1 MAARNLRTRIAELEA
16 ERDAAKE
23 QLEWDRTQCADFLT
37 KLTKCMDSRFWLTE
51 GRGSYAWDDD
61 RYREEFKDAAVELLA
76 AIEPLRN
83 MAANLTS
90 GLQTTAEVVQARI
103 DLKKLVLAITAE
115 RDAAKAEAE
124 KLKAELAAEENNC
137 PFPDFSCGTFA
148 AERGI
153 ELRPAGGPTYTTTS
167 DHWQGIL
174 RDLDAARAGEAR
186 AVEGARNA
194 RAWEAR
200 TARLYKRAIKALRY
214 MQQYQTEKGTGTALS
229 ILVAM
234 EDIDDVL
241 NLAKKEIGR
250 HVDESLAWLAQR
262 EREAAARELEGL
274 MKNEWIESF
283 QLKASIHARIAALTN
298 QQPTA
303 CPRSE
308 VRGEGES

>member
-1 MAARNLRTRIAELEA
+1 MRLTEAERKKAAKLASMIGLSPHEWPKEQHEIQLLCHGYLDGLADNHNLRTRIAELEA
-16 ERDAAKE
+16 ERDAAK
-23 QLEWDRTQCADFLT
+23 A
-37 KLTKCMDSRFWLTE
+37 
-51 GRGSYAWDDD
+51 G
-61 RYREEFKDAAVELLA
+61 
-76 AIEPLRN
+76 
-83 MAANLTS
+83 
-90 GLQTTAEVVQARI
+90 
-103 DLKKLVLAITAE
+103 AE
-115 RDAAKAEAE
+115 R
-124 KLKAELAAEENNC
+124 LKAELAAEENNC
-137 PFPDFSCGTFA
+137 PYPDFSCGTFA

-262 EREAAARELEGL
+262 EREAAAEALLGL
-274 MKNEWIESF
+274 KD
-283 QLKASIHARIAALTN
+283 SIRGGTYRPHVAWRCISTRAAALRAGKGE
-298 QQPTA
+298 QQCVTA
-303 CPRSE
+303 
-308 VRGEGES
+308 

>member
-1 MAARNLRTRIAELEA
+1 
-16 ERDAAKE
+16 
-23 QLEWDRTQCADFLT
+23 
-37 KLTKCMDSRFWLTE
+37 
-51 GRGSYAWDDD
+51 
-61 RYREEFKDAAVELLA
+61 
-76 AIEPLRN
+76 
-83 MAANLTS
+83 
-90 GLQTTAEVVQARI
+90 
-103 DLKKLVLAITAE
+103 
-115 RDAAKAEAE
+115 
-124 KLKAELAAEENNC
+124 
-137 PFPDFSCGTFA
+137 
-148 AERGI
+148 
-153 ELRPAGGPTYTTTS
+153 
-167 DHWQGIL
+167 
-174 RDLDAARAGEAR
+174 
-186 AVEGARNA
+186 
-194 RAWEAR
+194 
-200 TARLYKRAIKALRY
+200 